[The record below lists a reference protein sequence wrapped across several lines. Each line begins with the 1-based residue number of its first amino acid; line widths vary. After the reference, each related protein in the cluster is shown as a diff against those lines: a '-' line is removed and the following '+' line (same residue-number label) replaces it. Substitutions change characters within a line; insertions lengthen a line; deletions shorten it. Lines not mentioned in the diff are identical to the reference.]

1 MASGCYAHYMMKQ
14 KKGHHSHMVEMYKG
28 NINYFGFMY
37 MMSEI
42 GKLVLHSQ
50 NMKENTLIPLTKVDR

>member
-1 MASGCYAHYMMKQ
+1 MIKQ
-14 KKGHHSHMVEMYKG
+14 NKSHHSHIVEMYKR

-50 NMKENTLIPLTKVDR
+50 NMKENTFIPLTKVDR